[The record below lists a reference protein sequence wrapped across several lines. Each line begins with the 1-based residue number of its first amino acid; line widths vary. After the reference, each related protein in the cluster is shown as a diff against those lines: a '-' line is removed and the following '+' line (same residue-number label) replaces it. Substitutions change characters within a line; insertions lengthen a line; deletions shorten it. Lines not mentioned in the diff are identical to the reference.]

1 MPGAVGRHEPTAG
14 AVMIAYLFWHCAYPT
29 TTAQQYEEV
38 LMRFQ
43 QRIFQQRIKTK
54 EPNFMRRPAPN
65 AARRPHNA
73 PALLSQ

>member
-1 MPGAVGRHEPTAG
+1 
-14 AVMIAYLFWHCAYPT
+14 MIAYLFWHCAYPT

-43 QRIFQQRIKTK
+43 QRIKTK

-73 PALLSQ
+73 PTLLSQ